1 LQTQA
6 DSSDTGNQLPEV
18 VALLQKQ
25 DLLDTQI
32 ISLGETLNAISSS
45 ALKVKHKGVT
55 KVQREIKDLNG
66 QYNSLLGLSKNR

>member
-1 LQTQA
+1 M
-6 DSSDTGNQLPEV
+6 

-25 DLLDTQI
+25 DLLDAQI
-32 ISLGETLNAISSS
+32 ISLGETLNALSSSS
-45 ALKVKHKGVT
+45 ALKVKHQGAT